1 MRIEP
6 EIVKAVDVAVKLAD
20 EHNLLQQLYE
30 DAAMFE
36 KLYLSAPGL
45 RQLFLSFEID
55 SGRKKEILA
64 NIFEGRIS
72 AYLLGL
78 LYLLAEKNKLNKA
91 VSVVH
96 LLKTRAERIL
106 RKRRAVITTPIEVEE
121 TIKKELEQL
130 ARKFADDKLTI
141 NYEEDPEI
149 IGGFIMKIGD
159 KLIDASVRGKLL
171 RFKKSVKAR
180 L

>member
-6 EIVKAVDVAVKLAD
+6 ETVKAVDITVKLAD
-20 EHNLLQQLYE
+20 EHNQLQQLYE
-30 DAAMFE
+30 DSAIFE

-55 SGRKKEILA
+55 SGKKKEILSK
-64 NIFEGRIS
+64 IFEGRIS

-78 LYLLAEKNKLNKA
+78 LNLLAEKNKLNKA
-91 VSVVH
+91 ISVVH
-96 LLKTRAERIL
+96 LLKMHAERIL
-106 RKRRAVITTPIEVEE
+106 RKRRAVVTVPVEPEE
-121 TIKKELEQL
+121 TIKTELEQL
-130 ARKFADDKLTI
+130 ARKFAGDKLLI
-141 NYEEDPEI
+141 SYEKDPEI
-149 IGGFIMKIGD
+149 IAGFILKVGD